1 MASFPSPLSL
11 LRYPVVLILEVDG
24 ARDVACLFFR
34 ERLHVVLELLDQDVR
49 VDHSLL
55 LHFDDLVQ
63 ISQPRVEPGQCVPLF
78 LQAVLHL
85 TVLHL

>member
-1 MASFPSPLSL
+1 MASVPSPLAL

-24 ARDVACLFFR
+24 ARDLASLFLC
-34 ERLHVVLELLDQDVR
+34 ERLHVVLKLLDQDVR

-63 ISQPRVEPGQCVPLF
+63 ISQLRVELGQCCPLF
-78 LQAVLHL
+78 LQAALHL
-85 TVLHL
+85 SVLPL